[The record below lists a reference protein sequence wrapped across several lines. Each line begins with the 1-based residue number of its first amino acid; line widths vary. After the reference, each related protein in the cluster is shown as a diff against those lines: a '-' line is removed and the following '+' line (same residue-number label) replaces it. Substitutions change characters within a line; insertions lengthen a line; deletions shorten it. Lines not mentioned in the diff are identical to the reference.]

1 MLIDTNRLDRLR
13 VNFISEFQT
22 ATNAENARTDVETL
36 IDSYPAEMT
45 TEIRQWLPEAPLSSP
60 FREAL
65 LQLENDVR
73 LYQQNP
79 SKVKV
84 KEEDRGDFHHLLRSF
99 DSLPS
104 PPEHFTAVDR
114 QRYLKIKT
122 QLDHIRRKHSAQK
135 SPMDQSIETIDRLI
149 QRIRESDEQL
159 QRNVKE
165 PIVDY
170 ENLLVDCQVR
180 WQRVLLLLLQRLSSS
195 SSSTVENSPRDRRKP
210 SDPRGTCD
218 SFGKEILRR

>member
-1 MLIDTNRLDRLR
+1 MLIDTNRLERLR

-22 ATNAENARTDVETL
+22 ATNAENARTDVQTL

-45 TEIRQWLPEAPLSSP
+45 SEIRQRLPEAPLSSP

-65 LQLENDVR
+65 LQLENAIR
-73 LYQQNP
+73 LFQQNP

-84 KEEDRGDFHHLLRSF
+84 KEEDRGDFSHLLRSF

-114 QRYLKIKT
+114 QRYLKVKT
-122 QLDHIRRKHSAQK
+122 QLDHLRKKQSASK
-135 SPMDQSIETIDRLI
+135 SPMEQSIETIDRLI
-149 QRIRESDEQL
+149 QRIREFDEQL
-159 QRNVKE
+159 QRNVKQ

-170 ENLLVDCQVR
+170 ENLLVDCQVHGEKF
-180 WQRVLLLLLQRLSSS
+180 SSYPHVS
-195 SSSTVENSPRDRRKP
+195 LSTVENSPRDRRKP
-210 SDPRGTCD
+210 SDSRRTRD
-218 SFGKEILRR
+218 SFGKEILLG